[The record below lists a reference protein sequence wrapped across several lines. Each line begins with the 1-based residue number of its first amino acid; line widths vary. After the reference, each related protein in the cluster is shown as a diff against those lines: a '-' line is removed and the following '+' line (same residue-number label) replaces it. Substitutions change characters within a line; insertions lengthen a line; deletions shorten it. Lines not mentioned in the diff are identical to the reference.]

1 MLSMGEGWQWVGVDC
16 KRKVEIIK
24 QNNGDKNKG
33 QILKGL
39 LVKLRSLMLKTNGKV
54 DTA

>member
-24 QNNGDKNKG
+24 QNIGDKKQRPDFG
-33 QILKGL
+33 GL
-39 LVKLRSLMLKTNGKV
+39 ISQAKEFEVEGK
-54 DTA
+54 